1 MKKTIIVAAVA
12 AAFAMVSCQKEP
24 VLDVVANFTS
34 DEVSYDG
41 TALTADITSANGNWT
56 ATCDVDWVTIEPAT
70 GNGSKTVRFIV
81 AANETKQSRK
91 ATVTITLSSLV
102 KTLEINQAAHPKDA
116 IDDIA
121 FTGGNKITYTINNS
135 GKYYTGIA
143 TKAELA
149 GYADMLN
156 DGDLNLT
163 MIQMCSGIMDP
174 TTENFF
180 LMADVTIDAMNP
192 TPDGQEGFALML
204 RDTIGGSG
212 SMLSNTVS
220 ITGTKLP
227 IGGSEIKA
235 GETFTIFAIP
245 VEVAEEND
253 KSRFNE
259 IVTVEFMAE

>member
-34 DEVSYDG
+34 DEVSYNG
-41 TALTADITSANGNWT
+41 TALTADVTSANGSWT

-70 GNGSKTVRFIV
+70 GDGSKTIRFIV

-102 KTLEINQAAHPKDA
+102 KTLEINQEAHPKDA

-135 GKYYTGIA
+135 GKYYTGVA

-149 GYADMLN
+149 GSAEMLN

-163 MIQMCSGIMDP
+163 MIQMCSGIM
-174 TTENFF
+174 
-180 LMADVTIDAMNP
+180 AGDVLTVEAPAEASFEGKTVTWFMNM
-192 TPDGQEGFALML
+192 F
-204 RDTIGGSG
+204 
-212 SMLSNTVS
+212 
-220 ITGTKLP
+220 
-227 IGGSEIKA
+227 GGSEIKA

-245 VEVAEEND
+245 VEVADEND

-259 IVTVEFMAE
+259 IVTVEFKAE

>member
-163 MIQMCSGIMDP
+163 MIQMCSGIM
-174 TTENFF
+174 
-180 LMADVTIDAMNP
+180 AGDVLTVEAPAEASFEGKTVTWFMNM
-192 TPDGQEGFALML
+192 F
-204 RDTIGGSG
+204 
-212 SMLSNTVS
+212 
-220 ITGTKLP
+220 
-227 IGGSEIKA
+227 GGSEIKA

>member
-41 TALTADITSANGNWT
+41 TALTADITSANGSWT

-70 GNGSKTVRFIV
+70 GDGSKTIRFIV

-121 FTGGNKITYTINNS
+121 FIGGNKITYTINNS

-163 MIQMCSGIMDP
+163 MIQMCSGIM
-174 TTENFF
+174 
-180 LMADVTIDAMNP
+180 AGDVLTVEAPAEASFEGKTVTWFMNM
-192 TPDGQEGFALML
+192 F
-204 RDTIGGSG
+204 
-212 SMLSNTVS
+212 
-220 ITGTKLP
+220 
-227 IGGSEIKA
+227 GGSEIKA

>member
-135 GKYYTGIA
+135 GKYYTGVA

-149 GYADMLN
+149 GFAEMVN
-156 DGDLNLT
+156 GGDVNLS
-163 MIQMCSGIMDP
+163 IVQMCSG
-174 TTENFF
+174 
-180 LMADVTIDAMNP
+180 LMAGNVKTVDAP
-192 TPDGQEGFALML
+192 AEASFEGKTVAWYFNMF
-204 RDTIGGSG
+204 GGSD
-212 SMLSNTVS
+212 
-220 ITGTKLP
+220 
-227 IGGSEIKA
+227 IKA
-235 GETFTIFAIP
+235 GEIYTIFAIP
-245 VEVAEEND
+245 VAVADEND
-253 KSRFNE
+253 KAKFDQ
-259 IVTVEFMAE
+259 IIFADFKAE